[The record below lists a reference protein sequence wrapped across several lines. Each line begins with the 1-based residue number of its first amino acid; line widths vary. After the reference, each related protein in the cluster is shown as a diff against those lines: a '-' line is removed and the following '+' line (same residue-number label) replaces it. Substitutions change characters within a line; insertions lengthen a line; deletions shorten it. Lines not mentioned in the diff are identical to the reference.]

1 MSDSSIIPWS
11 DNPNAPK
18 IPYWLYYVEKVYFAG
33 FVIGAVFYGIVIVLF
48 FQCMDA
54 LLNPVNRMRG
64 GIKWGLVI
72 HTAAMFSFVTIYTAI
87 SLNIHSIS
95 FIDNREFSGTS
106 TDNVIPPGPVG
117 YQWFIRYKAIS
128 IALAPVAVMNNWLAD
143 GLLLYRCYI
152 VYAKSR
158 RAIIFPSI
166 MYLACLATGIM
177 FMYRI
182 SEPEQIIFTLDTMI
196 HSGIP
201 YVTISFSLN
210 VLLTLMIV
218 TRLVWHRRNIR
229 NAMGGTAGAG
239 GLYKAIITVI
249 VESSALYLIV
259 SLLYV
264 GPWIAKSPIQYIFI
278 QILVQVQVIAQFL
291 ITLRV
296 ADRRAMT
303 GDTVTAGNTGSIRFS
318 NQGKPMNIGNA
329 LPTGHPAGSV
339 DAYELG
345 IRTEATIDLHR
356 NKDSG
361 LDSERSLKA

>member
-33 FVIGAVFYGIVIVLF
+33 FVIGAVFYGTVTCTSARALVSCSRFTLGIVIVLF

-143 GLLLYRCYI
+143 GLL
-152 VYAKSR
+152 
-158 RAIIFPSI
+158 
-166 MYLACLATGIM
+166 
-177 FMYRI
+177 
-182 SEPEQIIFTLDTMI
+182 
-196 HSGIP
+196 
-201 YVTISFSLN
+201 
-210 VLLTLMIV
+210 
-218 TRLVWHRRNIR
+218 
-229 NAMGGTAGAG
+229 
-239 GLYKAIITVI
+239 
-249 VESSALYLIV
+249 V
-259 SLLYV
+259 SLSNPV
-264 GPWIAKSPIQYIFI
+264 IQGSSI
-278 QILVQVQVIAQFL
+278 
-291 ITLRV
+291 
-296 ADRRAMT
+296 DR
-303 GDTVTAGNTGSIRFS
+303 SS
-318 NQGKPMNIGNA
+318 
-329 LPTGHPAGSV
+329 
-339 DAYELG
+339 
-345 IRTEATIDLHR
+345 
-356 NKDSG
+356 
-361 LDSERSLKA
+361 